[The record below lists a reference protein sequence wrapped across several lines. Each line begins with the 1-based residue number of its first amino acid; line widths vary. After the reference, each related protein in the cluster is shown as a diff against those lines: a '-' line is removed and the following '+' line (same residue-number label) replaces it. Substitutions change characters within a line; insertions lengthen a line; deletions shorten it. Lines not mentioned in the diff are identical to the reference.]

1 MTNEDKGTVMSN
13 ETTDANKD
21 SLSRRGLLK
30 VLAAGLLAAPLLP
43 QLLSAYSTGTGT
55 GRTKML
61 IIYYSFSGNTKYI
74 AEKIRE
80 KTGGDVFEIETVKTY
95 PAEYSALTEEAKR
108 ELQAGDLPALKKNPP
123 DMSSYDLILVGGPV
137 WWYTV
142 ATPVMSFLRQADF
155 AGKKVSAFC
164 THEGGIGKYFPHF
177 KEQAKNA
184 VVLEGLDLYKP
195 RQARKGEVDKALD
208 TWLGK
213 LQKKIASSPFF
224 IERDLPMARSGLHDQ
239 A

>member
-1 MTNEDKGTVMSN
+1 MTNEDKGTAMGN
-13 ETTDANKD
+13 ETTDTNKD

-30 VLAAGLLAAPLLP
+30 VLAAGMLAAPLLP

-61 IIYYSFSGNTKYI
+61 IIYYSHTGTTKYI
-74 AEKIRE
+74 AEKLSE
-80 KTGGDVFEIETVKTY
+80 KTGGDLFRIETVKTY
-95 PAEYSALTEEAKR
+95 PGQYSALTEEAKR
-108 ELQAGDLPALKKNPP
+108 ELQEGDLPALKKGPP

-142 ATPVMSFLRQADF
+142 ATPVMSFLKQADF
-155 AGKKVSAFC
+155 KGKKVAAFC

-195 RQARKGEVDKALD
+195 RQAKKGEVDKALD
-208 TWLGK
+208 SWLGK
-213 LQKKIASSPFF
+213 LQKK
-224 IERDLPMARSGLHDQ
+224 
-239 A
+239 

>member
-1 MTNEDKGTVMSN
+1 MTNEDKGTVMGN

-30 VLAAGLLAAPLLP
+30 VLAAGMLAAPLLP

-55 GRTKML
+55 GRAKML

-74 AEKIRE
+74 GEKIRE

-95 PAEYSALTEEAKR
+95 PAVYSALTEEAKR
-108 ELQAGDLPALKKNPP
+108 ELQEGDLPALKKGPP
-123 DMSSYDLILVGGPV
+123 NMSSYDLILVGGPV

-142 ATPVMSFLRQADF
+142 ATPVMSFLKQADF

-195 RQARKGEVDKALD
+195 RQAGKGEVDKALD
-208 TWLGK
+208 SWLGK
-213 LQKKIASSPFF
+213 LRGK
-224 IERDLPMARSGLHDQ
+224 
-239 A
+239 

>member
-1 MTNEDKGTVMSN
+1 MTKEDKGTVMSN
-13 ETTDANKD
+13 ETTDAYKVG
-21 SLSRRGLLK
+21 LSRRGLLK

-108 ELQAGDLPALKKNPP
+108 ELQTGDLPALKKRPP

-142 ATPVMSFLRQADF
+142 PTPVMSFLRQADF
-155 AGKKVSAFC
+155 AGKRVSAFC

-208 TWLGK
+208 SWLGK
-213 LQKKIASSPFF
+213 LRKK
-224 IERDLPMARSGLHDQ
+224 
-239 A
+239 

>member
-1 MTNEDKGTVMSN
+1 MSN
-13 ETTDANKD
+13 NKVDADKAD
-21 SLSRRGLLK
+21 LSRRGLLK
-30 VLAAGLLAAPLLP
+30 ALAAGVLAAPLLP
-43 QLLSAYSTGTGT
+43 QLLSAYSTSTGT

-61 IIYYSFSGNTKYI
+61 IVYYSLSGNTKYI

-80 KTGGDVFEIETVKTY
+80 KTGGDMFVIGTVKTY
-95 PAEYSALTEEAKR
+95 PSEYSALTEEAKR
-108 ELQAGDLPALKKNPP
+108 ELQENDLPALKKGPP

-142 ATPVMSFLRQADF
+142 ATPVMNFLRQADF
-155 AGKKVSAFC
+155 KGKKVSAFC

-195 RQARKGEVDKALD
+195 RHARKGEVDKALD
-208 TWLGK
+208 AWLGK
-213 LQKKIASSPFF
+213 LRGK
-224 IERDLPMARSGLHDQ
+224 
-239 A
+239 

>member
-1 MTNEDKGTVMSN
+1 MTKEDKGTVVSN
-13 ETTDANKD
+13 ETTDTNKD

-108 ELQAGDLPALKKNPP
+108 ELQAGDLPALKKRPP

-208 TWLGK
+208 SWLGN
-213 LQKKIASSPFF
+213 LRKK
-224 IERDLPMARSGLHDQ
+224 
-239 A
+239 

>member
-1 MTNEDKGTVMSN
+1 MTKEDKGTVMSN
-13 ETTDANKD
+13 ETTDANRD

-61 IIYYSFSGNTKYI
+61 IVYYSFSGNTKYI

-95 PAEYSALTEEAKR
+95 PSEYSALTEEAKR

-177 KEQAKNA
+177 KEQARNA

-208 TWLGK
+208 SWLGK
-213 LQKKIASSPFF
+213 LRKK
-224 IERDLPMARSGLHDQ
+224 
-239 A
+239 